1 VAEVMVR
8 GVADPQWGQLVEAV
22 IVPAGDPPTLDSL
35 REHVKERHTS
45 FMAPKRLALVES
57 LPRTNL
63 GKLRRVQP

>member
-1 VAEVMVR
+1 
-8 GVADPQWGQLVEAV
+8 V

-35 REHVKERHTS
+35 RGHVKRRHPS
-45 FMAPKRLALVES
+45 FMAPKRLTVVEA